1 MNIDMDIRIILT
13 LILVIYVVS
22 IYPAYWFAV
31 NIFEDIFFKLL
42 DNSLFTDDE
51 LLRLKRHQR
60 KTSIEVSLT
69 PFVNTIIFIIFMFI
83 PLQDIYSLSVKKLK
97 YEDMN
102 SRAKEI
108 LEKS

>member
-1 MNIDMDIRIILT
+1 MNMRIILT

-51 LLRLKRHQR
+51 LLRLKRYRR
-60 KTSIEVSLT
+60 KTSIELSLT
-69 PFVNTIIFIIFMFI
+69 PFANTIIFIIFMFM
-83 PLQDIYSLSVKKLK
+83 PLQDIYSLSVQKLK
-97 YEDMN
+97 FEDID

-108 LEKS
+108 LEKI